1 MEMSYRRKR
10 TSVSLINYHLVFCPR
25 YRRKIILIE
34 GLESRFK
41 ELVHQICE
49 RNDYL
54 VLALECD
61 KDHCHLFVQVDP
73 TVSAADVVKTIKTN
87 TSTVLKKEFGHIIKT
102 PTTWTRSYFAS
113 TAGNVSAATIAKYIA
128 EQKKHG

>member
-1 MEMSYRRKR
+1 M
-10 TSVSLINYHLVFCPR
+10 
-25 YRRKIILIE
+25 
-34 GLESRFK
+34 
-41 ELVHQICE
+41 
-49 RNDYL
+49 

-87 TSTVLKKEFGHIIKT
+87 TSTVLKKEFGHINKT
-102 PTTWTRSYFAS
+102 PTIWTRSYFAS